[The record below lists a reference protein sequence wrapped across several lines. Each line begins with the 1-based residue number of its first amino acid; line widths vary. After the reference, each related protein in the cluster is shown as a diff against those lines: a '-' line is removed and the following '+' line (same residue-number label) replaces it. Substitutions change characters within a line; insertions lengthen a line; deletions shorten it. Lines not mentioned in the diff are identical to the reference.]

1 MIAGGEPVNGL
12 NAAPMDV
19 SVRTLKE
26 VHLKP
31 YKQAIDAGV
40 YSIMAAHNELNG
52 IPCHMSSW
60 LMTDL
65 FRKQW
70 GFKGFFVSDWM
81 DIERIETLHNVASSL
96 KEASF
101 LSVNAGMDMHM
112 HGVKFPEA
120 VVALVNEGK
129 LSISRVNE
137 ACEKIL
143 TAKFKLGLFENRMVD
158 IAAIPEKIFTIEHQK
173 VALETAQKG
182 IVLLKN
188 NGLLPLK
195 KVKSA
200 KRILVTGPTVSYT
213 HLTLP
218 TILPV

>member
-1 MIAGGEPVNGL
+1 MIRGFQQNDFTGTEKVIACAKHMIAGGEPINGL

-19 SVRTLKE
+19 SMRTLKE

-70 GFKGFFVSDWM
+70 SFNGFYVSDWM
-81 DIERIETLHNVASSL
+81 DIERIESLHHVAGSL
-96 KEASF
+96 KEASY

-112 HGVKFPEA
+112 HGPKFPEA
-120 VVALVNEGK
+120 IVALVEEGS
-129 LSISRVNE
+129 LPLSRVNE

-143 TAKFKLGLFENRMVD
+143 TAKLSLIHISE
-158 IAAIPEKIFTIEHQK
+158 
-173 VALETAQKG
+173 
-182 IVLLKN
+182 
-188 NGLLPLK
+188 
-195 KVKSA
+195 
-200 KRILVTGPTVSYT
+200 PTR
-213 HLTLP
+213 H
-218 TILPV
+218 